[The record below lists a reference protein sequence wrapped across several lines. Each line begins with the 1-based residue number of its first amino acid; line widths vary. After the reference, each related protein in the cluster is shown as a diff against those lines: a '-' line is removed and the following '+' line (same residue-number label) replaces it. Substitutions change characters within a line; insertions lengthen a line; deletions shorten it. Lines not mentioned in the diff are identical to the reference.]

1 MNVLLTFCYNFFF
14 KSKSSSTHFFD
25 NLCQLWSD
33 LMWFDLLNS
42 ILISFFVFFKIDYT
56 YLNFLNFHKITT
68 LLLILR
74 LREPKLAI
82 KKEED
87 FFLLGMAEVNW
98 SVSCISLWLS
108 SWRPILG
115 VVIWQ
120 KICWFLK
127 REFLL
132 LPFPVVR
139 IFVFSSN
146 SSNQSLNQSIWQ
158 ENFFWNKNASKF
170 RSAARLPFQIKFI
183 YLFWEGNIIL
193 RNLPLTFDCMYCS
206 QK

>member
-1 MNVLLTFCYNFFF
+1 MQIEKLNETKTRLKINPRLRKSKKSNQNMNVLLTFCYNFFF

-127 REFLL
+127 RKLLL
-132 LPFPVVR
+132 LPFP
-139 IFVFSSN
+139 FE
-146 SSNQSLNQSIWQ
+146 SLRAIC
-158 ENFFWNKNASKF
+158 FLVKF
-170 RSAARLPFQIKFI
+170 
-183 YLFWEGNIIL
+183 
-193 RNLPLTFDCMYCS
+193 
-206 QK
+206 